1 MLESAIQ
8 TKIIKYLEGQ
18 GAYVARVITAGK
30 AGTADLLVS
39 YRGHFI
45 AVEVKTPK
53 GRVAPLQEYHQG
65 LVKKAGGISII
76 ARSVDDVKLLLTSLG
91 PSVE

>member
-8 TKIIKYLEGQ
+8 AKIVKYLQ
-18 GAYVARVITAGK
+18 QNGAYVARVISAGK
-30 AGTADLLVS
+30 AGTADLLVC
-39 YRGHFI
+39 YRGHFV

-65 LVKKAGGISII
+65 LVRKAGGVSII
-76 ARSVDDVKLLLTSLG
+76 ARSVDDVNFLLESL
-91 PSVE
+91 EAFE